1 MRPIIGLTHSL
12 HLDEDALHTPT
23 SYPSAVIAA
32 GGVPLILPSTTD
44 PDVLNRYLDMVDG
57 ILFSG
62 GDDINPTC
70 YGEPQL
76 RQCGDICPL
85 RDEYELLL
93 CRLAVERR
101 KPVLG
106 ICRGAQ
112 LLNVTLGGT
121 LYQDLPSQLP
131 ECIAHSQHQI
141 SRYVSHP
148 VSIVD
153 GSLLRRIH
161 GSEQLFVNTFHHQ
174 AVKQPGCGLKVTALA
189 PDGVIEAIELEG
201 HPFCLGV
208 QWHPERLVQN
218 PADTEHRKLF
228 QAFVDACR

>member
-1 MRPIIGLTHSL
+1 MRPVIGLTHSI
-12 HLDEDALHTPT
+12 HLDEDSLHLPT
-23 SYPSAVIAA
+23 SYVQALAAA
-32 GGVPLILPSTTD
+32 GATPLILPATED
-44 PDVLNRYLDMVDG
+44 PDLIEHYLSLVDG
-57 ILFSG
+57 VLLAG
-62 GDDINPTC
+62 GDDVNPAA
-70 YGEPQL
+70 YGEHTL

-85 RDEYELLL
+85 RDAYELRL
-93 CRLAVERR
+93 CQLALERR

-112 LLNVTLGGT
+112 LLNVALGGT
-121 LYQDLPSQLP
+121 LYQDLSSQLP
-131 ECIAHSQHQI
+131 ESIAHSQHQI
-141 SRYVSHP
+141 SRYVAHP

-161 GSEQLFVNTFHHQ
+161 GSGQIFVNTFHHQ
-174 AVKQPGCGLKVTALA
+174 AVKQPGRGLKVTALA

-218 PADTEHRKLF
+218 PSDTEHRKLF
-228 QAFVDACR
+228 QAFVEACR